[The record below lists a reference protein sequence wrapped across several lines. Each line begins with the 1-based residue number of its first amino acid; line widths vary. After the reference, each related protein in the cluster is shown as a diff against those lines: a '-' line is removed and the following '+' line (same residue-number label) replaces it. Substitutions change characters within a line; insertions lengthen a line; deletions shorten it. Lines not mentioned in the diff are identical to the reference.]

1 MSKALA
7 IIGMPLLFAA
17 GIGAGYLL
25 FANPQPPANKGPNPE
40 AKKEP
45 PGFYTDDE
53 VAAMRQKLA
62 ALSLPM
68 QQHEVF
74 ARLGIDR
81 ARLTKAPWVKFDS
94 KLGEVHWPLNPTYGI
109 ALYQEM
115 GDANMLKLGAPSPAT
130 RIVIGKLGYGAFGDG
145 DKVIEYLTVSADDKD
160 KSEVVSFPAPAL
172 EFDSGASELAGRF
185 GYRFLHVYRW
195 RGGIPEGWVHF
206 QTGEEPTKRD
216 LGVAKVA
223 KEMFDGRKMPYN
235 PRAVSGVITIA
246 IKDDKTDKSGGVV
259 GRLDCDVGV
268 NVTIQEAPMTVGGSQ
283 GFGYSLSGKI
293 DQAKLW
299 GKSIFNSGSSS
310 LGGGEFFIG
319 SDLAGKQPGF
329 QVYELKKVNAD
340 GGK

>member
-1 MSKALA
+1 
-7 IIGMPLLFAA
+7 
-17 GIGAGYLL
+17 
-25 FANPQPPANKGPNPE
+25 
-40 AKKEP
+40 
-45 PGFYTDDE
+45 
-53 VAAMRQKLA
+53 
-62 ALSLPM
+62 
-68 QQHEVF
+68 
-74 ARLGIDR
+74 
-81 ARLTKAPWVKFDS
+81 
-94 KLGEVHWPLNPTYGI
+94 
-109 ALYQEM
+109 
-115 GDANMLKLGAPSPAT
+115 
-130 RIVIGKLGYGAFGDG
+130 
-145 DKVIEYLTVSADDKD
+145 
-160 KSEVVSFPAPAL
+160 
-172 EFDSGASELAGRF
+172 
-185 GYRFLHVYRW
+185 
-195 RGGIPEGWVHF
+195 
-206 QTGEEPTKRD
+206 
-216 LGVAKVA
+216 
-223 KEMFDGRKMPYN
+223 MFDGRKMPYN